1 MHELYIMSCKP
12 NGNQEKTQV
21 GIKNHNYNHKS

>member
-1 MHELYIMSCKP
+1 MSCIMSCKP